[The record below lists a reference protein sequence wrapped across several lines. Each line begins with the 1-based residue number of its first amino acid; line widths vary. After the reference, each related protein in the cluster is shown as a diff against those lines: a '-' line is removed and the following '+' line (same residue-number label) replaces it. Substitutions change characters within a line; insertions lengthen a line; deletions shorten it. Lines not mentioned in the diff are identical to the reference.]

1 MMNPL
6 CVNINNTFS
15 WKIII
20 FSEANFKKGNECR
33 CFTFLHISL
42 MFDLIEDSWILIWA
56 YAIVLLRHIA
66 SFFFLFKVCLAPAQ
80 LPQLCPIPCNLM
92 DCSPPDS
99 SVHEIFQ
106 VRILEWVTMPSSGIF
121 LTHRSNPC
129 LLGLLNCRQI
139 LYPLSHLG
147 SPGLELRT
155 TFTHPVC
162 GIWGDS

>member
-1 MMNPL
+1 MSLFYMFAYLFDVWLDRGQLDSYLSL
-6 CVNINNTFS
+6 CNCPITTY
-15 WKIII
+15 
-20 FSEANFKKGNECR
+20 
-33 CFTFLHISL
+33 CF
-42 MFDLIEDSWILIWA
+42 
-56 YAIVLLRHIA
+56 
-66 SFFFLFKVCLAPAQ
+66 FFFLFKVCLAPAQ